1 MSRKVG
7 AFYDRLSQID
17 GGPRTDRLAAVARR
31 RVADID
37 ARLGDLAAADA
48 AYTDASGQLRQ
59 LAADDATWTEAGRE
73 AAVSAT
79 DHGHLLRTLD
89 RPDDAG
95 RQHAA
100 ASAGFRTRT
109 AAGSDLRTFVAG
121 GSPSSSRRPGGV
133 ARDACR

>member
-17 GGPRTDRLAAVARR
+17 GGPRTDRLAAAVARR

-59 LAADDATWTEAGRE
+59 LAADDAT
-73 AAVSAT
+73 
-79 DHGHLLRTLD
+79 
-89 RPDDAG
+89 
-95 RQHAA
+95 
-100 ASAGFRTRT
+100 
-109 AAGSDLRTFVAG
+109 
-121 GSPSSSRRPGGV
+121 
-133 ARDACR
+133 